1 MNERRTPSADPLPGH
16 TDPSEARVNRALH
29 EMTDGLLLVDSEW
42 RIFYAN
48 AAAERLLA
56 TDGPTETPLGH
67 LLWEAARE
75 LQGDGV
81 VEGLFRH
88 TAAAGLPGGF
98 DVKRPTDGRWY
109 HLRLG
114 TVPDGTAVYISD
126 VTESK
131 AREAEAARAHQAA
144 VEQAER
150 IRDLTISLS
159 GALTVQDVVSAVA
172 QRVLPPF
179 GASGLTIGI
188 LEEARL
194 NCVRIVGAIGYP
206 ESFTKM
212 VEAEPVTAVSPVSD
226 VLNSGVPLFI
236 DTAQEHVRRYPH
248 MAHRIDASGKKSWAF
263 LPLIASGRPI
273 GACSISFTDQRRLD
287 ETEQTLLTAL
297 SGLIAQALERARLH
311 DADHVRARE
320 LQRGLLPR
328 SLPVLPSLTA
338 AARYIP
344 AGEAADVGGDWYD
357 VLPLSSGRVALV
369 IGDVMGHGLSEAAT
383 MGRLRTAVH
392 TLADLELSPDDL
404 LAHLNDLVAELGE
417 DFYATCLYAVYDPT
431 DASCTFAAAGHPPPV
446 VVDPQ
451 GMVRFLDL
459 EPNSP
464 LGVADPPFE
473 TTQLHVPDGSLLV
486 FYTDGLTGT
495 ATRTIDRGMTLLTR
509 ALSEALEKSDTDG
522 GTAASA
528 NHAETRHVV
537 HAAPDPLLERLCD
550 ALTTNLLP
558 SVSNTTDDAALLIA
572 RLHSLDTADMASWTL
587 PEEPRAAGQA
597 RALIREQ
604 LADWDLEALVMT
616 TELIVSE
623 LVTNAVRYGR
633 GPIRLRLL
641 RSDYLVCEVADGS
654 LTTPH
659 VRRAIDTDEGG
670 RGLQL
675 VTALAHRWG
684 ARYETSGK
692 YVWSE
697 QQLPE
702 AMLM

>member
-1 MNERRTPSADPLPGH
+1 MPDA
-16 TDPSEARVNRALH
+16 
-29 EMTDGLLLVDSEW
+29 LLLVDGQW
-42 RIFYAN
+42 RIYYAN
-48 AAAERLLA
+48 AAAERLLTA
-56 TDGPTETPLGH
+56 DGSAQTLVGY
-67 LLWEAARE
+67 LLWEAARTF
-75 LQGDGV
+75 QGEGV
-81 VEGLFRH
+81 VEDFCKR
-88 TAAAGLPGGF
+88 TAAGGLPGGF

-114 TVPDGTAVYISD
+114 PVPDGTAVHICD
-126 VTESK
+126 ITESK

-150 IRDLTISLS
+150 IKDLTISLS

-172 QRVLPPF
+172 QHVLPPF
-179 GASGLTIGI
+179 KASGLTIGL

-194 NCVRIVGAIGYP
+194 NRVRIVGAIGYP

-212 VEAEPVTAVSPVSD
+212 VETELVSAASPVSD

-236 DTAQEHVRRYPH
+236 DTAQEHIRRYPH
-248 MAHRIDASGKKSWAF
+248 VAHRIDASGKKSWAF
-263 LPLIASGRPI
+263 LPLIASGRSI

-287 ETEQTLLTAL
+287 EAEQTLLTAL
-297 SGLIAQALERARLH
+297 SALIAQALERARLH
-311 DADHVRARE
+311 DAEHLRARE

-328 SLPVLPSLTA
+328 ALPTVPALTA

-344 AGEAADVGGDWYD
+344 AGDAADVGGDWYD

-369 IGDVMGHGLSEAAT
+369 IGDVMGHGLCEAAA

-431 DASCTFAAAGHPPPV
+431 DASCTCAAAGHPPPAL
-446 VVDPQ
+446 VDPQ
-451 GMVRFLDL
+451 GTVRLLDL

-464 LGVADPPFE
+464 LGVCDPPFG
-473 TTQLHVPDGSLLV
+473 TTRLHVPDGSLLV
-486 FYTDGLTGT
+486 LYTDGLAQT
-495 ATRTIDRGMTLLTR
+495 ATRTIDQGMALLTR
-509 ALSEALEKSDTDG
+509 TLAEALNKPDTDG
-522 GTAASA
+522 DTAQAD
-528 NHAETRHVV
+528 HDQTRHVV
-537 HAAPDPLLERLCD
+537 HPAPDTPLERLCD
-550 ALTTNLLP
+550 ALTANLLP
-558 SVSNTTDDAALLIA
+558 TLSNTADDAALLIA
-572 RLHSLDTADMASWTL
+572 RLHSLDAADMASWTL

-604 LADWDLEALVMT
+604 LARWDLDALTMT

-623 LVTNAVRYGR
+623 LVTNAVRYAR

-641 RSDYLVCEVADGS
+641 RSDVLVCEVADGS

-659 VRRAIDTDEGG
+659 VRRATDTDEGG

-675 VTALAHRWG
+675 VNALTHRWG
-684 ARYETSGK
+684 ARYETSEK
-692 YVWSE
+692 YVWTE
-697 QQLPE
+697 QQLPQ
-702 AMLM
+702 AMPM

>member
-1 MNERRTPSADPLPGH
+1 MNERRTPSTHPSPSA
-16 TDPSEARVNRALH
+16 TDPSQGRVNRALR
-29 EMTDGLLLVDSEW
+29 EMADGLLLVDGAW

-48 AAAERLLA
+48 AAAERLF
-56 TDGPTETPLGH
+56 TEDGPAETPVGY
-67 LLWEAARE
+67 LLWEAAGT
-75 LQGDGV
+75 LQGDRA
-81 VEGLFRH
+81 VEDLCER
-88 TAAAGLPGGF
+88 TAADGLPGGF

-109 HLRLG
+109 HLRLAP
-114 TVPDGTAVYISD
+114 VPDGTAVYISD
-126 VTESK
+126 ITESK
-131 AREAEAARAHQAA
+131 AREAAAARAHQAA
-144 VEQAER
+144 AEQAER
-150 IRDLTISLS
+150 IKDLTISLS

-194 NCVRIVGAIGYP
+194 NRVRIVGAIGYP

-212 VEAEPVTAVSPVSD
+212 VEAELVSAASPVSD
-226 VLNSGVPLFI
+226 VLDSGVPLYI
-236 DTAQEHVRRYPH
+236 DTAEEHIRRYPH

-273 GACSISFTDQRRLD
+273 GACSISFTEQRRLD
-287 ETEQTLLTAL
+287 EAEQTLLTAL
-297 SGLIAQALERARLH
+297 SALIAQALERARLH
-311 DADHVRARE
+311 DAERLRARE
-320 LQRGLLPR
+320 LQRGLLPCT
-328 SLPVLPSLTA
+328 LPTLPALTA

-344 AGEAADVGGDWYD
+344 AGEATDVGGDWYD

-369 IGDVMGHGLSEAAT
+369 IGDVMGHGLSEAAA

-431 DASCTFAAAGHPPPV
+431 DASCTFAAAGHPPPAV
-446 VVDPQ
+446 ADPQ

-473 TTQLHVPDGSLLV
+473 TTRLHVPDGSLLV
-486 FYTDGLTGT
+486 LYTDGLAET
-495 ATRTIDRGMTLLTR
+495 ATRTIDRGMALLTR
-509 ALSEALEKSDTDG
+509 TLAETLKMPDTDADA
-522 GTAASA
+522 AASA
-528 NHAETRHVV
+528 GLEQTRHVV
-537 HAAPDPLLERLCD
+537 PPAPDALPERLCD
-550 ALTTNLLP
+550 ALTANLLP
-558 SVSNTTDDAALLIA
+558 TLSNTIDDAALLIA
-572 RLHSLDTADMASWTL
+572 RLHSLDAADMAGWTL
-587 PEEPRAAGQA
+587 PQEPRAAGQA
-597 RALIREQ
+597 RALIRDQ
-604 LADWDLEALVMT
+604 LARWDLDALVMT

-623 LVTNAVRYGR
+623 LVTNAVRYAR

-641 RSDYLVCEVADGS
+641 RSDFLVCEVADGS

-659 VRRAIDTDEGG
+659 VRRATDTDEGG

-675 VTALAHRWG
+675 VNALAHRWG
-684 ARYETSGK
+684 ARYETSEK
-692 YVWSE
+692 YVWTE
-697 QQLPE
+697 QQLPQ